1 MNKDRQADTGLD
13 RLPVEP
19 VDRLTKPFAGF
30 LRIEALGGGILLVST
45 VVALALSNSPWAH
58 PFLSAW
64 ELPVGIRVGSFE
76 FARSSREWIND
87 GLMTLFFFVVALE
100 LKRELVLG
108 ELRSPRMA
116 AFSIAAA
123 LGGMLV
129 PAAMYLTLQVG
140 REGAHGWGTVM
151 ATDTAFVIGCLA
163 LLGRRIPQSL
173 RVFMLSLAIVDD
185 IGAILVV
192 AIGYSSQLVW
202 GALALGA
209 LGIASVRG
217 MALLGV
223 RSIALYFLVGAVI
236 WLAVDASGIHATI
249 TGVVLGLLTP
259 TGRWVSDDRLQAIRD
274 REVADPSGDR
284 RGDRA
289 EGRRAWR
296 RSQVAIRETLSPVE
310 RLGMMLHPWVSFAI
324 MPLFAFANAGMALSS
339 ADGGNPVRVACGAF
353 GACESPSRH
362 GLGNARRRG
371 PARRDRLH
379 DGAVHSRPGV
389 RRRADRR
396 GQAGHLGRIRRF
408 RGGRSG
414 GAGVG
419 DEGQAREPRMRTHE
433 ALRDRA
439 REPVRRSPAPSSSP
453 QSTESFFSAP
463 FARLR
468 SSLTCRKPTSLSS
481 RSSQSRKRVAPKLE
495 KSVTGLISRKSGWDW
510 WHRHRL

>member
-1 MNKDRQADTGLD
+1 MNKDRQADTRLD
-13 RLPVEP
+13 RLPVEI
-19 VDRLTKPFAGF
+19 VDRLTKPFAWF

-45 VVALALSNSPWAH
+45 VAALVLSNSPWVH

-108 ELRSPRMA
+108 ELRSPRIA

-129 PAAMYLTLQVG
+129 PAALYLTLQLG

-173 RVFMLSLAIVDD
+173 RIFMLSLAIVDD

-192 AIGYSSQLVW
+192 AIGYSSQLAW

-217 MALLGV
+217 MALLGI
-223 RSIALYFLVGAVI
+223 RSIPLYFLVGAVI

-259 TGRWVSDDRLQAIRD
+259 TGRWVSDDRLQAIQD
-274 REVADPSGDR
+274 RVVAEPSEDHR
-284 RGDRA
+284 SDMA
-289 EGRRAWR
+289 EGRKAWR
-296 RSQVAIRETLSPVE
+296 LTEAAVRETLSPVE
-310 RLGMMLHPWVSFAI
+310 RLEMMLHPWVSFAI
-324 MPLFAFANAGMALSS
+324 MPLFAFANAGLPLSVADPGSPVTLAILFGFTIGKPVGILTFGWLAVRSGLANRPLDMGWSLLAGGGLLAGIGFTMALFIADLAFDDALIAAAKLGILS
-339 ADGGNPVRVACGAF
+339 ASVASAAAGLAVLAWATRGKPV
-353 GACESPSRH
+353 S
-362 GLGNARRRG
+362 LG
-371 PARRDRLH
+371 
-379 DGAVHSRPGV
+379 
-389 RRRADRR
+389 
-396 GQAGHLGRIRRF
+396 
-408 RGGRSG
+408 
-414 GAGVG
+414 
-419 DEGQAREPRMRTHE
+419 
-433 ALRDRA
+433 
-439 REPVRRSPAPSSSP
+439 
-453 QSTESFFSAP
+453 
-463 FARLR
+463 
-468 SSLTCRKPTSLSS
+468 
-481 RSSQSRKRVAPKLE
+481 
-495 KSVTGLISRKSGWDW
+495 
-510 WHRHRL
+510 